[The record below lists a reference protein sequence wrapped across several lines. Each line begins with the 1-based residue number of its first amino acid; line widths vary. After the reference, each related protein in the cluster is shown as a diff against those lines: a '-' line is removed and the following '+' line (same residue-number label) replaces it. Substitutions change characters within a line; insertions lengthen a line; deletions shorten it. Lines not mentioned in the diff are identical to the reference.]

1 MGKVLGFKEDYL
13 YWSIVKKLS
22 VQYHYRMVTISDN
35 HQEIWLETDKDKV
48 FPVVR
53 IIRHDLD
60 WANWLKRD
68 IERATLIG
76 EQIRKKLVKKPLD
89 VLNIYISAFEPVDDY
104 EFIDKKRTANKT
116 TVTSQ
121 IVSTASYSARINE
134 LDTMFTKSLF
144 IELSPDEEIDEQKIN
159 KIKQEALAGSV
170 QQAKEEQQ
178 LFQRGKP
185 LFTYFFMAIQLII
198 FLLMEMNGGS
208 TDTKTLVDYGAKY
221 SPYIMSGEWWRF
233 FTPIVVHIGFMHLL
247 MNTMSLYF
255 IGTEVERLY
264 GNIRFLII
272 YLVAGF
278 GGSLASLIIT
288 PSLSAGASGAI
299 FGCFGALL
307 YFGIIYPKLFFRTMG
322 MNIIILIAVNLG
334 YGFSVSGID
343 NAGHIGGLIGGFL
356 AAGIVHLPK
365 HRLNIKQL
373 LFAGATIILTY
384 GLLQYAY
391 SDRNQ
396 SIYFDETTASL
407 AQEYMTAGETDKA
420 SDLLKASIDKM
431 ENHPWSSFVLGNIEF
446 ERGNYQDASINY
458 EESVKQKP
466 EFHEAYYYLGL
477 CYYKLNRM
485 EEAKKQIQ
493 KAVDLSP
500 NQEEYQKILNLLN
513 EAP

>member
-1 MGKVLGFKEDYL
+1 MGKELAFKEDYL
-13 YWSIVKKLS
+13 YWSIIKQLT

-35 HQEIWLETDKDKV
+35 HQEIWLETDSDKA
-48 FPVVR
+48 FSVVR

-68 IERATLIG
+68 IDRATLIG
-76 EQIRKKLVKKPLD
+76 EQIRRKLIKKPLNI
-89 VLNIYISAFEPVDDY
+89 LNVYITAFEPVDEY
-104 EFIDKKRTANKT
+104 EFIDKKKMANKT
-116 TVTSQ
+116 TVTSK
-121 IVSTASYSARINE
+121 IVSTVSYSTRMNE
-134 LDTMFTKSLF
+134 LETMFTKSLS
-144 IELSPDEEIDEQKIN
+144 IKLPPDEEIDEQKIS
-159 KIKQEALAGSV
+159 KVKQVALAGSV
-170 QQAKEEQQ
+170 KQAKEEQQ

-185 LFTYFFMAIQLII
+185 LFTYIFMAMQIII

-208 TDTKTLVDYGAKY
+208 TNTKTLVDYGAKY
-221 SPYIMSGEWWRF
+221 SPYILAGEWWRF

-247 MNTMSLYF
+247 MNSLSLYF
-255 IGTEVERLY
+255 IGTEVERLF

-288 PSLSAGASGAI
+288 PSVSAGASGAI

-322 MNIIILIAVNLG
+322 MNIIILIAINLG

-365 HRLNIKQL
+365 HKPNTKQL

-384 GLLQYAY
+384 GLLQYGY

-396 SIYFDETTASL
+396 SVYFDETTGSL
-407 AQEYMTAGETDKA
+407 AQEYMTAGNSDKA
-420 SDLLKASIDKM
+420 YELLTASLDKM
-431 ENHPWSSFVLGNIEF
+431 ETHPLSSFVLGNIEF
-446 ERGNYQDASINY
+446 ERGNYQDA
-458 EESVKQKP
+458 
-466 EFHEAYYYLGL
+466 
-477 CYYKLNRM
+477 
-485 EEAKKQIQ
+485 
-493 KAVDLSP
+493 
-500 NQEEYQKILNLLN
+500 
-513 EAP
+513 

>member
-1 MGKVLGFKEDYL
+1 MGKVLAFKEDYL
-13 YWSIVKKLS
+13 YWSIIKQLT
-22 VQYHYRMVTISDN
+22 VQYHYRMVTISDD
-35 HQEIWLETDKDKV
+35 HQEIWLETEKDKA

-68 IERATLIG
+68 IDRATLIG
-76 EQIRKKLVKKPLD
+76 EQIRRKLIKKPLD
-89 VLNIYISAFEPVDDY
+89 VLNVYITEFEPVDEY
-104 EFIDKKRTANKT
+104 EFIDKKRMANKT

-121 IVSTASYSARINE
+121 IVSTVAYTDRINE
-134 LDTMFTKSLF
+134 LETMFTKSLS
-144 IELSPDEEIDEQKIN
+144 IEFPPDEEIDEQQISKV
-159 KIKQEALAGSV
+159 KQVALAGSV

-185 LFTYFFMAIQLII
+185 LFTYIFMAMQIII

-208 TDTKTLVDYGAKY
+208 TNTKTLVDYGAKY
-221 SPYIMSGEWWRF
+221 SPYILSGEWWRF

-247 MNTMSLYF
+247 MNSLSLYF

-288 PSLSAGASGAI
+288 PSVSAGASGAI

-322 MNIIILIAVNLG
+322 MNIIILIAINLG

-343 NAGHIGGLIGGFL
+343 NAGHIGGLVGGFL

-365 HRLNIKQL
+365 HKPNIKQL
-373 LFAGATIILTY
+373 LFAGATIILTF
-384 GLLQYAY
+384 GLLRYAY

-396 SIYFDETTASL
+396 SVYFDETTGSL
-407 AQEYMTAGETDKA
+407 AQGYMTAGDSDKA
-420 SDLLKASIDKM
+420 YELLTTSIDKM
-431 ENHPWSSFVLGNIEF
+431 ETHPFSSFVLGNIEF
-446 ERGNYQDASINY
+446 ERGNYQDASMNY
-458 EESVKQKP
+458 EESVMQNP
-466 EFHEAYYYLGL
+466 EFHEAHYNLGL
-477 CYYKLNRM
+477 CYYKLHRV
-485 EEAKKQIQ
+485 EEARSQFQ

-500 NQEEYQKILNLLN
+500 DQEEYQKILNQLN
-513 EAP
+513 ETP

>member
-13 YWSIVKKLS
+13 YWSIVKQLT
-22 VQYHYRMVTISDN
+22 VQYHYRMVTISDD
-35 HQEIWLETDKDKV
+35 HQEIWLETDKDKA
-48 FPVVR
+48 FHIVR

-60 WANWLKRD
+60 WSNWLKRD
-68 IERATLIG
+68 IERASLIG
-76 EQIRKKLVKKPLD
+76 EQIRRKLIKKPLN
-89 VLNIYISAFEPVDDY
+89 VLNVYITSFEPVDDY
-104 EFIDKKRTANKT
+104 EFIHKQRIENKT

-134 LDTMFTKSLF
+134 LETIYTKPLS
-144 IELSPDEEIDEQKIN
+144 IELPPDEEIDEQKIS
-159 KIKQEALAGSV
+159 KVKQEALAGSV
-170 QQAKEEQQ
+170 KKAKEEQQ

-185 LFTYFFMAIQLII
+185 LFTYIFMAIQIII

-208 TDTKTLVDYGAKY
+208 TNTKTLVDYGAKY

-247 MNTMSLYF
+247 MNTLSLYF
-255 IGTEVERLY
+255 IGAEVERLY

-272 YLVAGF
+272 YLIAGF

-288 PSLSAGASGAI
+288 PSVSAGASGAI

-307 YFGIIYPKLFFRTMG
+307 FFGMTYPKLFFRTMG
-322 MNIIILIAVNLG
+322 MNIIILIAINLG

-365 HRLNIKQL
+365 HKQSIKQL

-396 SIYFDETTASL
+396 SVYFDRTTGSL
-407 AQEYMTAGETDKA
+407 AQEYMTAGNSDKA
-420 SDLLKASIDKM
+420 YELLTDSIDKM
-431 ENHPWSSFVLGNIEF
+431 ENHPLSSFMLGNIEF
-446 ERGNYQDASINY
+446 ERGHFQEASLHY
-458 EESVKQKP
+458 EESVKQQP
-466 EFHEAYYYLGL
+466 AFHEAHYNLGL
-477 CYYKLNRM
+477 SYYNLQRI
-485 EEAKKQIQ
+485 EEAKRQFQ

-500 NQEEYQKILNLLN
+500 EHEEYQNLLN
-513 EAP
+513 QLNGTP